1 MADLKQFLDFP
12 GLSEYDKLIKEYIK
26 TGSTDEIDKI
36 ILELGKI
43 AEKDNEQ
50 DEQITSI
57 NKAIAVLNSDDTVA
71 GSVDA
76 KVKKA
81 IDDLVAEAP
90 KAFDTLKEIA
100 DWISDDEAGATTLVS
115 RVTANENKIVELK
128 EYVDTQDKNYF
139 DSIISIENLKI
150 TSLFPIK
157 QDAEIDAAAAI
168 ASLEEGKALQLIAEQ
183 NIEEDLVIDKPC
195 FIDANGST
203 FVGTVTVPANVDVI
217 IENAIFANPVV
228 VA

>member
-12 GLSEYDKLIKEYIK
+12 GLAEYDKLIKEYIK

-36 ILELGKI
+36 IIELGKI

-50 DEQITSI
+50 DDQIASI
-57 NKAIAVLNSDDTVA
+57 NTALAVLNSDDTVA
-71 GSVDA
+71 GSVDS

-81 IDDLVAEAP
+81 IDDLVADAPEAL
-90 KAFDTLKEIA
+90 DTLKEIA
-100 DWISDDEAGATTLVS
+100 NWISDDETGAVTLVS
-115 RVTANENKIVELK
+115 RVAANEEKLVELK
-128 EYVDTQDKNYF
+128 EYVDTQDKAYF
-139 DSIISIENLKI
+139 DSIVSIESLKI
-150 TSLFPIK
+150 AGLFPVK
-157 QDAEIDAAAAI
+157 QAENISAAAAI
-168 ASLEEGKALQLIAEQ
+168 ASLEEGKAIQLTAEQ

-203 FVGTVTVPANVDVI
+203 FAGTVTVPANVDVI
-217 IENAIFANPVV
+217 IENATFANPVV